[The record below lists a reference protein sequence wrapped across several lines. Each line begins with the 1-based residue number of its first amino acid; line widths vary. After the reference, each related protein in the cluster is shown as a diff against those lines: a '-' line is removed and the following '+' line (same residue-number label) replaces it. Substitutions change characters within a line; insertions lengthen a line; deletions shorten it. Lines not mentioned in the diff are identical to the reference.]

1 MLGERFC
8 ADGKSIL
15 PLSEIQQDAR
25 REYLEDLGKENSP
38 YTIESYLCE
47 CGAGEEDFEVLAE
60 KDRYGLPVRTVI
72 CKKCGLI
79 MTNPRM
85 TQDSYN
91 YFYAN
96 TFAKLYRGDAG
107 TEDIGVRFNT
117 QRERGK
123 RIFEF
128 VQKYSD
134 RKVQTVLEIG
144 CAAGGILSAFLEQ
157 GCDVMGV
164 DLDDAYLEYGRQK
177 GLNLKLGHSADLL
190 QEGKKYDLIILSH
203 VFEHF
208 LDIEKEL
215 LVIQELLTPEG
226 LLYIEVPG
234 LKALDHGAYKG
245 NILACLQNAHVRI
258 FSLETLSNVMK
269 KYGFDFY
276 VGSEL
281 IQSLFCYSGNRV
293 PLMKNCYDDNMELLM
308 RVEVKYLRKVLTW
321 YKKLQNEDN

>member
-1 MLGERFC
+1 MLGERF
-8 ADGKSIL
+8 AKDGKSIL
-15 PLSEIQQDAR
+15 SLREMQQEAK
-25 REYLEDLGKENSP
+25 REYLEDLEKENSP
-38 YTIESYLCE
+38 YTMESYLCE

-72 CKKCGLI
+72 CKRCGLI

-85 TQDSYN
+85 TQESYN

-107 TEDIGVRFNT
+107 TEGIGARFEI
-117 QRERGK
+117 QRKRGK
-123 RIFEF
+123 RVCEF

-134 RKVQTVLEIG
+134 RTIQTVLEIG
-144 CAAGGILSAFLEQ
+144 CAAGGILSVFQEQ
-157 GCDVMGV
+157 GCEVAGV
-164 DLDDAYLEYGRQK
+164 DLDDAYLEYGRSK
-177 GLNLKLGHSADLL
+177 GLDLRLGHSSDLL
-190 QEGKKYDLIILSH
+190 QEEKKYDLIILSH

-215 LVIQELLTPEG
+215 SVIQELLAPDG

-234 LKALDHGAYKG
+234 LKVLEHGGYG
-245 NILACLQNAHVRI
+245 GDFLASLQNAHVRI
-258 FSLETLSNVMK
+258 FSLGTLSNVMK

-276 VGSEL
+276 VGSEM

-293 PLMKNCYDDNMELLM
+293 PLMKNCYDDNMDLLM
-308 RVEVKYLRKVLTW
+308 NVEVNYLRKVLAR
-321 YKKLQNEDN
+321 YKELQNNSN